1 MRAIPRLVL
10 ACIFALPIWLGIGL
24 ILISPT
30 VDAQDEQPLVIVTN
44 VDGPITPV
52 VARYLHRAVKRAERD
67 DAAVLIIKLNTPGG
81 LSTAMDNI
89 VDDIVRS
96 DVPVVVYVSPINAR
110 AASAGVYI
118 TYASHIAVMAPSTNI
133 GSASPIITGSS
144 GNITTDETLERKVMN
159 DAIARIT
166 NLAELR
172 GRDVEWAVSAVKDAA
187 NITSQQ
193 ALDLGV
199 IDLIEPDLTALLAD
213 INGRT
218 VTTEAGQVTL
228 NTTNARIDEVNL
240 GLIERLMQ
248 LLAEPTLAYLLVSF
262 GLLALYIEL
271 SNPGLGVPGIFGGI
285 ALLLGL
291 LGLGSLPVAWVG
303 LGLMVLAFA
312 LFIADLFVPSL
323 GMLTIGG
330 LISFVIGSNI
340 LIAEGSP
347 SDLQV
352 PQPIVYTMTAC
363 LAVAAALLGLSVL
376 RVQFRRTKTGKA
388 GMIGQVGVARTRL
401 APQGMVLV
409 FGEIWTATA
418 DDSPIEEGENI
429 AVTAVNG
436 LALTVRRATSEEVI
450 AAMDVGDRRAV
461 IPVR

>member
-1 MRAIPRLVL
+1 VRAVPRLVL
-10 ACIFALPIWLGIGL
+10 ALICAFPIWLGIGL

-30 VDAQDEQPLVIVTN
+30 ADAQSDQPLVMVADI
-44 VDGPITPV
+44 DGPITPV
-52 VARYLHRAVKRAERD
+52 IARYVHRAVDKANDRSAETL
-67 DAAVLIIKLNTPGG
+67 VITLNTPGG
-81 LSTAMDNI
+81 LSTAMDDI

-133 GSASPIITGSS
+133 GSASPIMTGSS

-172 GRDVEWAVSAVKDAA
+172 GRNVEWAVSAVKDAA

-199 IDLIEPDLTALLAD
+199 IDLIEPDLTTLLAD

-218 VTTEAGQVTL
+218 VTTEAGHITL
-228 NTTNARIDEVNL
+228 NTTNARVDEINL
-240 GLIERLMQ
+240 GLIERFLQ

-330 LISFVIGSNI
+330 LVSFVIGSNI

-347 SDLQV
+347 RDLQV

-363 LAVAAALLGLSVL
+363 LAVAAALLGMAVV
-376 RVQFRRTKTGKA
+376 RVQFRRTQTGKA

-401 APQGMVLV
+401 APDGMVLV
-409 FGEIWTATA
+409 FGEIWSAT
-418 DDSPIEEGENI
+418 SPEAVIEVGEHV

-436 LALTVRRATSEEVI
+436 LSLDVRPATAEEVI
-450 AAMDVGDRRAV
+450 ASVDTGDRRAI

>member
-1 MRAIPRLVL
+1 VRAVPRLVL
-10 ACIFALPIWLGIGL
+10 ALICAFPIWLGIGL

-30 VDAQDEQPLVIVTN
+30 VDAQSDQPLVMVADI
-44 VDGPITPV
+44 DGPITPV
-52 VARYLHRAVKRAERD
+52 IARYVHRAVDKANDRSAETL
-67 DAAVLIIKLNTPGG
+67 VITLNTPGG
-81 LSTAMDNI
+81 LSTAMDDI

-96 DVPVVVYVSPINAR
+96 KTPVVVYVSPINAR

-133 GSASPIITGSS
+133 GSASPILTGSS
-144 GNITTDETLERKVMN
+144 GNITSDETLERKVMN

-172 GRDVEWAVSAVKDAA
+172 GRNVEWAISAVKDAA

-199 IDLIEPDLTALLAD
+199 IDLIEPDLTTLLAD

-218 VTTEAGQVTL
+218 VTTEAGQITL
-228 NTTNARIDEVNL
+228 NTTNARVDEINL
-240 GLIERLMQ
+240 GLIERFLQ

-330 LISFVIGSNI
+330 LVSFVIGSNI

-347 SDLQV
+347 RDLQV

-363 LAVAAALLGLSVL
+363 LAVAAALLGMAVV
-376 RVQFRRTKTGKA
+376 RVQFRRTQTGKA

-401 APQGMVLV
+401 APDGMVLV
-409 FGEIWTATA
+409 FGEIWSAT
-418 DDSPIEEGENI
+418 SPEAVIEAGEHV

-436 LALTVRRATSEEVI
+436 LSLDVRPATAEEVI
-450 AAMDVGDRRAV
+450 ASVDTGDRRAI